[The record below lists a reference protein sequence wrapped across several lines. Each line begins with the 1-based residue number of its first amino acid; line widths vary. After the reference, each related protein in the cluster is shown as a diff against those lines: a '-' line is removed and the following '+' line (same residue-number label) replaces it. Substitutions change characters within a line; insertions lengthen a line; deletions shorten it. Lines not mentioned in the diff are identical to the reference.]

1 MGLHAKNGSW
11 RVSPAVLQTANK
23 AHAVLTLKL
32 LSFLAVTPVSHVLA
46 AHVVALVLRA
56 LHQLYLV
63 FAILGQG
70 QIKPGW
76 KADKTA
82 LEMGPSCS
90 TGAAGAVQPCVLTF
104 VSKLYHCIHQLCS
117 GSFGV

>member
-1 MGLHAKNGSW
+1 MGLHGKNGSW
-11 RVSPAVLQTANK
+11 RVSPTVLQTANK

-32 LSFLAVTPVSHVLA
+32 LSFPAATPVSHVLA
-46 AHVVALVLRA
+46 KHAVALVLRA
-56 LHQLYLV
+56 LPQLYLV

-70 QIKPGW
+70 QIKSGW

-82 LEMGPSCS
+82 LERGPSCS
-90 TGAAGAVQPCVLTF
+90 TEAAGAVQPCVLTF
-104 VSKLYHCIHQLCS
+104 ISKLYHCIHQLCS